1 MNFSVTRNQVWC
13 YDISS
18 CAETNSLLYCI
29 TKMIIDTLLE
39 IKELLRIY
47 NISPGMSASII
58 PLKEAESRGL
68 LLDLEEPLD
77 LASKI
82 AGYDALFSTGLSK
95 DYVEKR
101 EFNLFISIRELLQ
114 NALDEEERINGR
126 PDVRIEQD
134 THGTWI
140 ADSGRGITV
149 EALRIGG
156 SDKECWMRGYYGE
169 GLKLAASYLTL
180 NQVPV
185 YLFTGQMVFKFVALP
200 RDGQNPGIFILL
212 GRSKD
217 AIKGTIILLSGYKA
231 DQGFMEKIV
240 RFWNKDLATK
250 LIAEERFPS
259 EDCPRPMPSA
269 IFDFPNQLYIR
280 NMYAGEM
287 SEVSRRKSLFSYD
300 LWWVRFDV
308 SRKLMTQRMPQ
319 LFLEIAKL
327 LERSSVA
334 RKKFAKKLIEA
345 GMLKTKPVGGGLAIE
360 FNPTFTI
367 VEGHLFVYAFPKG
380 MLDEFVEVLGFE
392 AKRDLIRRVSTNE
405 EAESAVSKGL
415 IPILLPYELSE
426 QFSSIP
432 PLQNRSLT

>member
-1 MNFSVTRNQVWC
+1 MEMSDVFRT
-13 YDISS
+13 
-18 CAETNSLLYCI
+18 
-29 TKMIIDTLLE
+29 
-39 IKELLRIY
+39 Y
-47 NISPGMSASII
+47 NISPTLSASII

-95 DYVEKR
+95 DYVDKR
-101 EFNLFISIRELLQ
+101 EFSLFISMRELLQ

-180 NQVPV
+180 NQIPV
-185 YLFTGQMVFKFVALP
+185 YLFTGQMVFRFIALP
-200 RDGQNPGIFILL
+200 RGGENPGIFILL
-212 GRSKD
+212 GRSKET
-217 AIKGTIILLSGYKA
+217 IKGTKILLSGYKA
-231 DQGFMEKIV
+231 DQKFMEKIV
-240 RFWNKDLATK
+240 RFLNKDLATK

-259 EDCPRPMPSA
+259 DDCPREMPSA

-300 LWWVRFDV
+300 LWWFRFDV
-308 SRKLMTQRMPQ
+308 SRKLMTQRMPE

-334 RKKFAKKLIEA
+334 RNKFAEKLIEA
-345 GMLKTKPVGGGLAIE
+345 GMLKTKALGKGLAIE
-360 FNPTFTI
+360 FNPAFTI

-380 MLDEFVEVLGFE
+380 MLDEFVEVLGLG
-392 AKRDLIRRVSTNE
+392 AKRDLIRRVSTKE
-405 EAESAVSKGL
+405 EAELAVSRGL
-415 IPILLPYELSE
+415 VPILLPYELSE

-432 PLQNRSLT
+432 PFQISSGENE

>member
-1 MNFSVTRNQVWC
+1 MVT
-13 YDISS
+13 
-18 CAETNSLLYCI
+18 
-29 TKMIIDTLLE
+29 DTSLE

-47 NISPGMSASII
+47 NISLGMSASII

-68 LLDLEEPLD
+68 LLDLEEPLG

-95 DYVEKR
+95 DYVDKR
-101 EFNLFISIRELLQ
+101 EFSLFISIRELLQ

-134 THGTWI
+134 TDGTWI
-140 ADSGRGITV
+140 ADSGRGITA

-185 YLFTGQMVFKFVALP
+185 YLFTGQMVFRFIALP

-212 GRSKD
+212 GRSKEG
-217 AIKGTIILLSGYKA
+217 IKGTKILLSGYKA
-231 DQGFMEKIV
+231 DQGFMERIV

-250 LIAEERFPS
+250 LIAEERFSS
-259 EDCPRPMPSA
+259 EDCPSEMPSA

-300 LWWVRFDV
+300 LWWFRFDV
-308 SRKLMTQRMPQ
+308 SRKLMTQRMPE

-334 RKKFAKKLIEA
+334 RKKFAEKLIET
-345 GMLKTKPVGGGLAIE
+345 GMLKTKPVGRGLAIE

-380 MLDEFVEVLGFE
+380 MLDEFVEVLGLE
-392 AKRDLIRRVSTNE
+392 AKRDLIRRVSTNK

-432 PLQNRSLT
+432 PLEDHSLKSVG

>member
-1 MNFSVTRNQVWC
+1 MEMS
-13 YDISS
+13 D
-18 CAETNSLLYCI
+18 LLHAYH
-29 TKMIIDTLLE
+29 
-39 IKELLRIY
+39 
-47 NISPGMSASII
+47 ISPTLSASII

-68 LLDLEEPLD
+68 PVDLEEPLE
-77 LASKI
+77 LASKV

-95 DYVEKR
+95 DYVDKR
-101 EFNLFISIRELLQ
+101 EFSLFISIRELLQ
-114 NALDEEERINGR
+114 NALDEEERVTGR

-140 ADSGRGITV
+140 VDHGRGITV

-180 NQVPV
+180 HQIPV
-185 YLFTGQMVFKFVALP
+185 YLFAGQRIFRFIAVP
-200 RDGQNPGIFILL
+200 HGGQNPGIFILL
-212 GRSKD
+212 GRSKET
-217 AIKGTIILLSGYKA
+217 ISGTRILLSGYRA
-231 DQGFMEKIV
+231 DQEFMGKII
-240 RFWNKDLATK
+240 RFWNEDLVGK
-250 LIAEERFPS
+250 LIVEERFPS
-259 EDCPRPMPSA
+259 EDCSREMPSSM
-269 IFDFPNQLYIR
+269 FEFPNQLYIR

-287 SEVSRRKSLFSYD
+287 SEVSRRRSLFSYD
-300 LWWVRFDV
+300 LWWFRFDV

-327 LERSSVA
+327 LERSAVA
-334 RKKFAKKLIEA
+334 RRKFTEKLIEA

-360 FNPTFTI
+360 FNPSFTI

-380 MLDEFVEVLGFE
+380 MLDAFAEVLGLG
-392 AKRDLIRRVSTNE
+392 AKRDLVRRVFTNE
-405 EAESAVSKGL
+405 EAKSAVLKGL

-432 PLQNRSLT
+432 ALQKNSLT

>member
-1 MNFSVTRNQVWC
+1 MS
-13 YDISS
+13 
-18 CAETNSLLYCI
+18 
-29 TKMIIDTLLE
+29 KMATGTPLE
-39 IKELLRIY
+39 IKEMLRIY
-47 NISPGMSASII
+47 NISPGISASII
-58 PLKEAESRGL
+58 PLKEAERRGL
-68 LLDLEEPLD
+68 VLDFDEPLD

-126 PDVRIEQD
+126 PDIRIEQD

-140 ADSGRGITV
+140 VDSGRGITV

-169 GLKLAASYLTL
+169 GLKLAASYLML

-185 YLFTGQMVFKFVALP
+185 YLFTGQMVFRFIALP
-200 RDGQNPGIFILL
+200 RDGQNPAIFILL
-212 GRSKD
+212 GRSKEL
-217 AIKGTIILLSGYKA
+217 IKGTRILLCGYRA
-231 DQGFMEKIV
+231 DQGFMERVV
-240 RFWNKDLATK
+240 RFWNKDLATR

-259 EDCPRPMPSA
+259 EDCPREMPSA

-300 LWWVRFDV
+300 LWWFRFDV
-308 SRKLMTQRMPQ
+308 SRKLMTQRMPE

-327 LERSSVA
+327 LERSSAA
-334 RKKFAKKLIEA
+334 RKKFAEKLIEA
-345 GMLKTKPVGGGLAIE
+345 GMLKTRALGKGLAIE
-360 FNPTFTI
+360 FNPAFTI

-380 MLDEFVEVLGFE
+380 MLDEFVKVLGLE
-392 AKRDLIRRVSTNE
+392 AKRDLVRRVSTNE
-405 EAESAVSKGL
+405 EAESAVSRGL

-432 PLQNRSLT
+432 PFRISSGENE

>member
-1 MNFSVTRNQVWC
+1 MNMVTN
-13 YDISS
+13 
-18 CAETNSLLYCI
+18 TP
-29 TKMIIDTLLE
+29 LE
-39 IKELLRIY
+39 IDGLLHTY
-47 NISPGMSASII
+47 NISAGMSASII
-58 PLKEAESRGL
+58 LVKDAKSRGL
-68 LLDLEEPLD
+68 LPELDEPPELVT
-77 LASKI
+77 KI

-95 DYVEKR
+95 DYVDKR
-101 EFNLFISIRELLQ
+101 EFSLFISIRELLQ
-114 NALDEEERINGR
+114 NALDEEERTNGR

-134 THGTWI
+134 MHGTWI

-185 YLFTGQMVFKFVALP
+185 YLFTGKMVFRFIALP
-200 RDGQNPGIFILL
+200 RDASNPGIFILL
-212 GRSKD
+212 GRCKE
-217 AIKGTIILLSGYKA
+217 AIKGTKILLSGYKA
-231 DQGFMEKIV
+231 DRGFLEKIV
-240 RFWNKDLATK
+240 RFWNKDLTTK
-250 LIAEERFPS
+250 LIVEERFSS
-259 EDCPRPMPSA
+259 EDCSWEMPSA

-287 SEVSRRKSLFSYD
+287 SEVSKRKSLFSYD
-300 LWWVRFDV
+300 LWWFRFDV
-308 SRKLMTQRMPQ
+308 SRKLMTQRMPG

-327 LERSSVA
+327 LERSPVA
-334 RKKFAKKLIEA
+334 RKKFAEKLTEA

-380 MLDEFVEVLGFE
+380 MLDEFLEVLGLG

-405 EAESAVSKGL
+405 EAELAVSKGL

-432 PLQNRSLT
+432 PLQNRCVT

>member
-1 MNFSVTRNQVWC
+1 LGKRVLFVILHDEDVMGPVME
-13 YDISS
+13 ISDVFR
-18 CAETNSLLYCI
+18 T
-29 TKMIIDTLLE
+29 
-39 IKELLRIY
+39 Y
-47 NISPGMSASII
+47 NISPTMSASII

-68 LLDLEEPLD
+68 LLDLEEPHD
-77 LASKI
+77 LTSKI
-82 AGYDALFSTGLSK
+82 AGYDALLFTGLSK
-95 DYVEKR
+95 NYVEKR

-114 NALDEEERINGR
+114 NALDEEERMRGR
-126 PDVRIEQD
+126 ADVQIEPDI
-134 THGTWI
+134 HGTWI
-140 ADSGRGITV
+140 ADSGSGITV

-180 NQVPV
+180 NQIPV
-185 YLFTGQMVFKFVALP
+185 YLFTGQMVFRFIALP
-200 RDGQNPGIFILL
+200 RGGENPGIFILL
-212 GRSKD
+212 GRSKE
-217 AIKGTIILLSGYKA
+217 AIKGTKVLLSGYKA
-231 DQGFMEKIV
+231 DRRFVEKIV
-240 RFWNKDLATK
+240 RFLNKDLATK

-259 EDCPRPMPSA
+259 EDCPREMPSA

-300 LWWVRFDV
+300 LWWFRFDV
-308 SRKLMTQRMPQ
+308 SRKLMTQRMPE

-334 RKKFAKKLIEA
+334 RKKFAEKLIEA
-345 GMLKTKPVGGGLAIE
+345 GMLKTKPLGGGLAIE

-380 MLDEFVEVLGFE
+380 MLDEFVKVLGLE

-405 EAESAVSKGL
+405 EAESAVSRGL

-426 QFSSIP
+426 QFGSIP
-432 PLQNRSLT
+432 PLQNHTFT

>member
-1 MNFSVTRNQVWC
+1 ME
-13 YDISS
+13 ISDVFR
-18 CAETNSLLYCI
+18 T
-29 TKMIIDTLLE
+29 
-39 IKELLRIY
+39 Y
-47 NISPGMSASII
+47 NISSAMSASII

-68 LLDLEEPLD
+68 LLEPEEPLD

-95 DYVEKR
+95 DYLDRR
-101 EFNLFISIRELLQ
+101 EFSPFISIRELLQ

-126 PDVRIEQD
+126 PDVLIEQD

-169 GLKLAASYLTL
+169 GLKLAAAYLTL
-180 NQVPV
+180 HQVPV
-185 YLFTGQMVFKFVALP
+185 YLFTGQMVFRFIALP

-212 GRSKD
+212 GRSKE
-217 AIKGTIILLSGYKA
+217 AIKGTKILLSGYKA

-240 RFWNKDLATK
+240 RFWNKDLVTR
-250 LIAEERFPS
+250 LIAEERFSS
-259 EDCPRPMPSA
+259 EDCPREMPSA

-300 LWWVRFDV
+300 LWWFRFDV

-334 RKKFAKKLIEA
+334 RKKFAEKLIEA

-367 VEGHLFVYAFPKG
+367 VEGHFFVYAFPKG
-380 MLDEFVEVLGFE
+380 MLDEFVEVLGLE

-405 EAESAVSKGL
+405 ETESAVSSGL
-415 IPILLPYELSE
+415 IPMLLPYELSE

-432 PLQNRSLT
+432 PLQNHSLI

>member
-1 MNFSVTRNQVWC
+1 ME
-13 YDISS
+13 ISNVFR
-18 CAETNSLLYCI
+18 T
-29 TKMIIDTLLE
+29 
-39 IKELLRIY
+39 Y
-47 NISPGMSASII
+47 NISPTMSASII

-68 LLDLEEPLD
+68 LLDLEEPLE

-95 DYVEKR
+95 DYVDKR
-101 EFNLFISIRELLQ
+101 EFSLFISIRELLQ

-140 ADSGRGITV
+140 VDSGRGITV

-185 YLFTGQMVFKFVALP
+185 YLFTGQMVFRFIALP

-212 GRSKD
+212 GRSKE
-217 AIKGTIILLSGYKA
+217 AIKGTKILLFGYKA
-231 DQGFMEKIV
+231 DQEFMEKIV

-250 LIAEERFPS
+250 LIVEERFPS
-259 EDCPRPMPSA
+259 EDCPREMPSA

-300 LWWVRFDV
+300 LWWFRFDV

-334 RKKFAKKLIEA
+334 RKKFAEKLIEA
-345 GMLKTKPVGGGLAIE
+345 GMLKTKPVGGGLTIE

-380 MLDEFVEVLGFE
+380 MLDAFVEVLGLE
-392 AKRDLIRRVSTNE
+392 AKGDLIRRVSTNE
-405 EAESAVSKGL
+405 EAESALSKGL

-432 PLQNRSLT
+432 SLQNRSLT